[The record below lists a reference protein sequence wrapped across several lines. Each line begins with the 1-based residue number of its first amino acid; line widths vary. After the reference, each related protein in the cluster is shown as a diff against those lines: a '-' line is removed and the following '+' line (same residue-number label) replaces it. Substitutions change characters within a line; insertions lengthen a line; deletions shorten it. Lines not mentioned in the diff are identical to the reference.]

1 MSRGTKLQE
10 MEVKTQ
16 QSKTVV
22 NANAKPA
29 DPMPTMADPGTQLGN
44 VEDLGGPTPENS
56 KPDDDSNKLKT
67 PGTTLKQV
75 KDIVTKGAKP
85 ADPMPKLTTGGT
97 PPNVEDLGG
106 PTPENYKAD
115 DDSAKLK
122 TPGTTLKQVKDIVNK
137 GAKPA
142 EATPAGMKEEEEV
155 EGEVVAED
163 EVTTDEVV
171 SEEEETADEI
181 VSEEETTEEE
191 IVEEE
196 EEAIDV
202 ETDIQALLEGE
213 ELSEDFTNKART
225 IFEAAIRSKVAEM
238 KEQVK
243 SEYEENLIEQVQS
256 IKEELTDR
264 VDSYL
269 EYVADEWIAE
279 NQLAVE
285 KGLKTEMTESFLTG
299 MRSLFEEHYVS
310 IPDEKYDVLENMVDK
325 LDEMEGKLNEQID
338 KNVALNKR
346 LSESVADVIFAE
358 VAEGLALSQ
367 KDKFASLAE
376 NVEFESE
383 TSYREKL
390 ATLRK
395 SYFPENAGVQRDESE
410 NLSEETQ
417 STQYQTTPVSNT
429 MERYLQTLTRVS
441 NKK

>member
-1 MSRGTKLQE
+1 MSVGTTLQE
-10 MEVKTQ
+10 ME
-16 QSKTVV
+16 
-22 NANAKPA
+22 NIEE
-29 DPMPTMADPGTQLGN
+29 N
-44 VEDLGGPTPENS
+44 V
-56 KPDDDSNKLKT
+56 
-67 PGTTLKQV
+67 
-75 KDIVTKGAKP
+75 VTKGAKP

-142 EATPAGMKEEEEV
+142 EGTPAGMKEEEEV
-155 EGEVVAED
+155 EGEIVAED

-346 LSESVADVIFAE
+346 LAESVADVIFAE

-383 TSYREKL
+383 ASYREKL

>member
-1 MSRGTKLQE
+1 MSVGTTLQE
-10 MEVKTQ
+10 ME
-16 QSKTVV
+16 
-22 NANAKPA
+22 NIEE
-29 DPMPTMADPGTQLGN
+29 N
-44 VEDLGGPTPENS
+44 V
-56 KPDDDSNKLKT
+56 
-67 PGTTLKQV
+67 
-75 KDIVTKGAKP
+75 VTKGAKP

-299 MRSLFEEHYVS
+299 MRSLFEDHYVT
-310 IPDEKYDVLENMVDK
+310 IPDDKYDVLENMVDK

-346 LSESVADVIFAE
+346 LAESVADVIFAE

-383 TSYREKL
+383 ASYREKL

>member
-1 MSRGTKLQE
+1 MSVGTTLQE
-10 MEVKTQ
+10 ME
-16 QSKTVV
+16 
-22 NANAKPA
+22 NIEE
-29 DPMPTMADPGTQLGN
+29 N
-44 VEDLGGPTPENS
+44 V
-56 KPDDDSNKLKT
+56 
-67 PGTTLKQV
+67 
-75 KDIVTKGAKP
+75 VTKGAKP

-142 EATPAGMKEEEEV
+142 DAMPAGMKEEEEV

-346 LSESVADVIFAE
+346 LAESVADVIFAE

-429 MERYLQTLTRVS
+429 MERYLQTLNRVS